1 MAEIPDADRQ
11 DAAHLEG
18 AYRSRVFV
26 GGSYH
31 LEMRSRLD
39 DIKLAVREAGFFPVV
54 ADEVL
59 LQNQSD
65 IHHETM
71 VLLHGCR
78 LAIFELS
85 RPSGAFMEIERVAD
99 YATQTLILF
108 NAPKKSEYTGSRMLS
123 TFVAEH
129 NSSVSMTSYLQPQAA
144 RRIIGTWLSRKKK
157 EGFG

>member
-1 MAEIPDADRQ
+1 MAGMPDADKQ
-11 DAAHLEG
+11 DVAHLEG
-18 AYRSRVFV
+18 TYRSRVFV

-31 LEMRSRLD
+31 SEMRSRLD
-39 DIKLAVREAGFFPVV
+39 DIKVAVREAGFFPIV
-54 ADEVL
+54 ADEVS
-59 LQNQSD
+59 LQNTGD

-99 YATQTLILF
+99 YGTQTLILF
-108 NAPKKSEYTGSRMLS
+108 NAPKESEYTGSRMLS

-129 NSSVSMTSYLQPQAA
+129 QKAIRMASYLQPQAA
-144 RRIIGTWLSRKKK
+144 RRIIGKWLAQKKK

>member
-1 MAEIPDADRQ
+1 MPDADKR
-11 DAAHLEG
+11 DAAYLQG
-18 AYRSRVFV
+18 TYRSRVFV

-31 LEMRSRLD
+31 SEMRSRLN
-39 DIKLAVREAGFFPVV
+39 DIKVAVHEAGFIPIV
-54 ADEVL
+54 ADEVV
-59 LQNQSD
+59 LQNTDD

-71 VLLHGCR
+71 VLLHSCR

-99 YATQTLILF
+99 YGTQTLILF
-108 NAPKKSEYTGSRMLS
+108 NAPKESEYTGSRMLS

-129 NSSVSMTSYLQPQAA
+129 QKAIRMVSYLQPQSAQ
-144 RRIIGTWLSRKKK
+144 RIIGEWLAQKKQ